1 MDGAT
6 IKRDLRTGRSL
17 WADSP
22 GLGVKTRPLT
32 QAISVDVAVVGAGI
46 SGAFVAHELAR
57 DHTVAVLD
65 RRPPLMGSTLASTAM
80 LQWEIDLPLT
90 TLAGRIGPA
99 SARRAYRRSQSAVD
113 ALQKIVIDE
122 GIRCGLKPKGSL
134 YLAGDEYGHRALE
147 AEAEARTAMGLKS
160 RYIGPAEL
168 REQFGVDRTSHRF
181 GGFGQ
186 RRPGKAGGGA
196 AAARD
201 GKGRQDLFQGR
212 GAGGGQRPRRR
223 DPADRCGSCGA
234 RWQGDLL
241 LRL

>member
-90 TLAGRIGPA
+90 TLGGRIGPA
-99 SARRAYRRSQSAVD
+99 NARRAYRRSQSAVD
-113 ALQKIVIDE
+113 ALQKIVVDE

-168 REQFGVDRTSHRF
+168 REQFGVDRT
-181 GGFGQ
+181 
-186 RRPGKAGGGA
+186 GA
-196 AAARD
+196 IVSE
-201 GKGRQDLFQGR
+201 GR

-234 RWQGDLL
+234 RRQGDLL